1 MKPDTLEEIV
11 LNLAK
16 SESEGTFY
24 EFKVDY
30 HEPEKIG
37 EYISALSNSA
47 LLADEPYGYLIYGI
61 QDKTHEIVGTKFNP
75 KTEKGKGNEDLEP
88 WLRRLLTPRIGF
100 EIIDLQINEKRIV
113 VFQIPAAEYQPTSFK
128 STRYVRI
135 NSYNKPIDEYPD
147 LEKKLWKELDKRR
160 FESEIAFE
168 NISKEEIDDHIFTDE
183 IFKYLKEKVP
193 DTSDGKINRLI
204 EEGFIVRTGKTFSLT
219 NLGAILFAKK
229 LDRYPHIS
237 RKKLRIISY
246 NSPDRIYAKDEWEF
260 NEGYAVTLVKAM
272 EKLKNELPSNEI
284 IKDVIRKE
292 VMMYPE
298 IAIREFL
305 ANALI
310 HQDFWISGTSPVVEI
325 FPKRLEIT
333 NPGCLLVSLD
343 RLINCTPRSRN
354 ETLARMMRRM
364 GFCEERGSGI
374 DRAIN
379 EIELYQLPAPEFKED
394 EDSFHVIMYSY
405 RSLGEMDMNDK
416 IRACYQHCCLC
427 YVKKEYMTNTSLRNR
442 LGIDDKN
449 YPIASKILKKT
460 LEKNLIKIYNND
472 GSNNSAKYR
481 KYIPYWD

>member
-1 MKPDTLEEIV
+1 MKPDTIKEIV
-11 LNLAK
+11 INLAK

-47 LLADEPYGYLIYGI
+47 LLADEQYGYLIYGI

-75 KTEKGKGNEDLEP
+75 RAEKGKGNEDLEP

-100 EIIDLQINEKRIV
+100 EIIDLQIDGKRIV
-113 VFQIPAAEYQPTSFK
+113 VFQIPAAESQPTSFK

-135 NSYNKPIDEYPD
+135 NSYNKIIGEFPD
-147 LEKKLWKELDKRR
+147 LEKKLWKKLEKRI
-160 FESEIAFE
+160 FESEIAYE
-168 NISKEEIDDHIFTDE
+168 NIPIEDIGEHIFTDDV
-183 IFKYLKEKVP
+183 FKYLDIKIP
-193 DTSDGKINRLI
+193 DTLDGIVEKLI
-204 EEGFIVRTGKTFSLT
+204 EEGFIVQTGRTYSLT

-229 LDRYPHIS
+229 LDRYPHLS

-246 NSPDRIYAKDEWEF
+246 NSSDRIYAKDEWEF
-260 NEGYAVTLVKAM
+260 NEGYAVTFGKAM
-272 EKLKNELPSNEI
+272 EILDNELPSNEI

-292 VMMYPE
+292 VRMYPK
-298 IAIREFL
+298 IALREFL

-333 NPGCLLVSLD
+333 NPGSLLVSLD
-343 RLINCTPRSRN
+343 KLINCTPRSRN
-354 ETLARMMRRM
+354 ESLARLMRRM

-374 DRAIN
+374 DRAIT
-379 EIELYQLPAPEFKED
+379 EIEMYQLPAPEFKED
-394 EDSFHVIMYSY
+394 DDSFHVIMYAY
-405 RSLGEMDMNDK
+405 QSLGEMDMNDK

-427 YVKKEYMTNTSLRNR
+427 YVKKEYMTNTSLRSR